1 MAELA
6 RSGDSGDLFDQVSAL
21 IEQTRAAVAT
31 QANAALTLM
40 NWQIGHLIETEV
52 LAGGVP
58 TTIRRLSLRC
68 HDN

>member
-31 QANAALTLM
+31 QTNAALT
-40 NWQIGHLIETEV
+40 
-52 LAGGVP
+52 
-58 TTIRRLSLRC
+58 S
-68 HDN
+68 